1 MPPLPPKN
9 SVIRRKP
16 FYKPPKPGSV
26 DAVKGYPTINPF
38 PLLEDKK
45 SVNKSNKNKQRSL
58 NTDMSRLARKNYRK
72 KNKKKKNTKK
82 VVKAK
87 PAGPNPQGERV
98 EVRLVSSSLKKRKSK
113 KRKYKQKKSKRR
125 KSKRRN

>member
-1 MPPLPPKN
+1 MPPLPSKD

-16 FYKPPKPGSV
+16 FYKPPKPGSE
-26 DAVKGYPTINPF
+26 DAIKGYPTINPF

-72 KNKKKKNTKK
+72 KKKKNTRK

-98 EVRLVSSSLKKRKSK
+98 EVSLVSASLKKRKSK
-113 KRKYKQKKSKRR
+113 KRRSKRRKSKRR